1 MACQLKDRIFVSEM
15 KDNRH
20 GVVSEGYSR
29 PHHYCDWSDVI
40 MMKAIAMVEKDVSI
54 RHVSEMFVMYLYR
67 GRVQHGSKPGKA
79 PYLNRRGNC

>member
-1 MACQLKDRIFVSEM
+1 MVSQLKDRIFVSEM

-29 PHHYCDWSDVI
+29 PHHYCDWSDVS

-54 RHVSEMFVMYLYR
+54 RHVSEMFVICLYR
-67 GRVQHGSKPGKA
+67 GGSSMVRSQGK
-79 PYLNRRGNC
+79 RHT